1 MNQNNSTT
9 QGSDER
15 SIVERQILECAVA
28 HDVSQSSSVTYFA
41 MAESGMDS
49 QWSSMVWPRIQGFDF
64 SVTLD
69 LAAGHGRNIEKLKS
83 LAGEIYVV
91 DVNQSC
97 IDACQA
103 RFGESDGKCRFHY
116 LVNDGCSLKGVPGG
130 SITSVY
136 SWDAMVH
143 FDKFVVRR
151 YILEFA
157 RVLKS
162 GGRAFFHHSNYG
174 HVASDADWRSNPGWR
189 SSTTKEFVADSVRE
203 AGLELISQDSIDS
216 GGAPFDAI
224 TICRKLC

>member
-1 MNQNNSTT
+1 MKQDHSKT
-9 QGSDER
+9 QESDGN
-15 SIVERQILECAVA
+15 SIVRRQILECAVA
-28 HDVSQSSSVTYFA
+28 HDVSQNSTVTYFA
-41 MAESGMDS
+41 TAEAGMDS

-69 LAAGHGRNIEKLKS
+69 LAAGHGRNTAKLRS
-83 LAGEIYVV
+83 LASEIYMV

-97 IDACQA
+97 IDACMA
-103 RFGESDGKCRFHY
+103 RFGKSDGKCRFHY
-116 LVNDGCSLKGVPGG
+116 LVNDGCSLKGIPDG
-130 SITSVY
+130 SITSLY

-157 RVLKS
+157 RVLKP
-162 GGRAFFHHSNYG
+162 GGKAFFHHSNYG
-174 HVASDADWRSNPGWR
+174 HVAPAADWRANPGWR
-189 SSTTKEFVADSVRE
+189 SNTTKEFVADSVRE

-224 TICRKLC
+224 TICRKRC